1 MIPTDPQLAGE
12 IAAVEWHWLRPHHE
26 QGRLYVVAA
35 GLDLAAVALA
45 VARDDCA
52 AVHGWLAAGTLAK
65 ADADQ
70 LARWNADP
78 TRALNMLIVQPFV
91 LVQERPTTH

>member
-1 MIPTDPQLAGE
+1 MIPQDTQPAGE

-26 QGRLYVVAA
+26 QGRLYCVAA
-35 GLDLAAVALA
+35 GLDLAEVALA
-45 VARDDCA
+45 VARDDSA
-52 AVHGWLAAGTLAK
+52 AVRGWLAAGTLAK
-65 ADADQ
+65 PDADQ

-78 TRALNMLIVQPFV
+78 TRPLNMVIVQPFV